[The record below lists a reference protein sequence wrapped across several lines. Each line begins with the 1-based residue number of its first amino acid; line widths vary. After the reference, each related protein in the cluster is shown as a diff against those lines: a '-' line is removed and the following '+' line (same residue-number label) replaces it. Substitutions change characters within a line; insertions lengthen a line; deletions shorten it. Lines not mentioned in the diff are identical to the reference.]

1 MHIPIIVN
9 DITYLSHIAYY
20 RTLEDQSDRTYH
32 AYYMY
37 MKLKHDPEFRE
48 RQKQQANKR
57 TMKRYNTDP
66 EFKEKMIKRRLEL
79 YRKKRDLKS
88 LLISSDGENVVMFN

>member
-1 MHIPIIVN
+1 MHIPITVN
-9 DITYLSHIAYY
+9 DITYPSHIAYY

-37 MKLKHDPEFRE
+37 MKLKYDPEFRE

-66 EFKEKMIKRRLEL
+66 EFKEKMINQRLEL
-79 YRKKRDLKS
+79 YRKNEILK
-88 LLISSDGENVVMFN
+88 VY

>member
-1 MHIPIIVN
+1 MHIPITVN

-32 AYYMY
+32 AYYMS

-79 YRKKRDLKS
+79 YRKNEILK
-88 LLISSDGENVVMFN
+88 VY